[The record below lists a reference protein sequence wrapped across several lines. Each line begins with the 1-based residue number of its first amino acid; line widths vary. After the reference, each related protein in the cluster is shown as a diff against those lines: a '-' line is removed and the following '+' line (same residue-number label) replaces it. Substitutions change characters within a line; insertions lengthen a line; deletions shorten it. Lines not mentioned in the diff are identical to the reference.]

1 MGQTWYNC
9 DMTKRVLIVEDR
21 DATARRLAKTIESD
35 DSLSVVGVVH
45 TVASAL
51 ECLAREKPDVA
62 LVDLGLPDGSGID
75 VIAACAASEWE
86 CLGVVISIFG
96 DEERVI
102 EAIRN
107 GARGYLQ
114 KGARAPEILRSV
126 KAVLAGGSPISP
138 QIARYLLD
146 ELTRMPTE
154 RPKPERDVLTQRELE
169 ILNDLAQGYRRREV
183 AERLQISVGT
193 VGNHVNNIYKK
204 LGVNSNLGAVAKA
217 GKMGLL

>member
-1 MGQTWYNC
+1 
-9 DMTKRVLIVEDR
+9 MTKRILIVEDR
-21 DATARRLAKTIESD
+21 EATARRLAKTIESD
-35 DSLSVVGVVH
+35 SGLSVVGVVH
-45 TVASAL
+45 TVAAAL
-51 ECLAREKPDVA
+51 EALDREKPDVA

-75 VIAACAASEWE
+75 VIAACAASEWG
-86 CLGVVISIFG
+86 CLSVVISIFG

-102 EAIRN
+102 NAIRN
-107 GARGYLQ
+107 GAKGYLQ

-126 KAVLAGGSPISP
+126 RAVLAGGSPISP

-146 ELTRMPTE
+146 ELSRNSTLHR
-154 RPKPERDVLTQRELE
+154 KPAKDVLTQRELE

-183 AERLQISVGT
+183 AERLEISVGT
-193 VGNHVNNIYKK
+193 VGNHINNIYKK